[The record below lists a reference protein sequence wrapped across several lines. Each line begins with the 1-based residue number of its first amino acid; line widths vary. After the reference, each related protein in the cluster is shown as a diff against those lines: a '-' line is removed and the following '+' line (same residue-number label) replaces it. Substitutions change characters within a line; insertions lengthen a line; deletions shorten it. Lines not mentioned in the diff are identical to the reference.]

1 MYLCWGEKTWSE
13 KPRLKIFMYMLPLFK
28 WVVLYSLPDAWS
40 GLQATFCPA
49 THLYFQQ
56 YTLVFQTKSTKY
68 KMEKSTNADKRG
80 YLLMKQFIKIFKN
93 GNVSR
98 WHLTVERETY
108 LRTTW
113 APKTNE
119 SHFHFCGSYV
129 RDDNLE
135 EDPN

>member
-1 MYLCWGEKTWSE
+1 MQFHKLLCTYCPEMSPSSMSTFFYYFPQMSRSLNIFTVSILYLYWREKTLSE

-80 YLLMKQFIKIFKN
+80 YLLMKQFIKIF
-93 GNVSR
+93 
-98 WHLTVERETY
+98 
-108 LRTTW
+108 
-113 APKTNE
+113 
-119 SHFHFCGSYV
+119 
-129 RDDNLE
+129 
-135 EDPN
+135 